1 MITVAL
7 TKGRLFKDFLKY
19 MNENDL
25 NNYIRALDAETRSLY
40 TIVDNVKFIFAK
52 GPDVPT
58 YVESGVADLGIVG
71 SDIITEDTFNILNVS
86 QLPFGDCHFSVAAL
100 PDQEEFKVIA
110 TKYTNIAH
118 EYFKNKRQDV
128 SLIHLNGSVELA
140 PLLGLSDG
148 IVDIVQTGGTL
159 RDNGLVEHEKIM
171 DIHARLIANK
181 RTFYTKED
189 EIYDFIKEIGVI
201 E

>member
-19 MNENDL
+19 MNKNGLTVYNE
-25 NNYIRALDAETRSLY
+25 ALEEETRSLY

-86 QLPFGDCHFSVAAL
+86 QLPFGECHFSVAAL
-100 PDQEEFKVIA
+100 PDQQEFKVIA
-110 TKYTNIAH
+110 TKYMNIAH
-118 EYFKNKRQDV
+118 THFKNKRQDV

-148 IVDIVQTGGTL
+148 IVDIVQTGSTL
-159 RDNGLVEHEKIM
+159 RDNGLVEHEEIM
-171 DIHARLIANK
+171 EIHARLIANK

>member
-19 MNENDL
+19 MNENGL
-25 NNYIRALDAETRSLY
+25 TVYNEALEEETRSLY
-40 TIVDNVKFIFAK
+40 TVVDNVKFIFAK

-71 SDIITEDTFNILNVS
+71 SDIIAEDAFNILNVS
-86 QLPFGDCHFSVAAL
+86 QLPFGECHFSVAAL
-100 PDQEEFKVIA
+100 PEQQEFKVIA
-110 TKYTNIAH
+110 TKYMNIAH
-118 EYFKNKRQDV
+118 THFKNKRQDV

-148 IVDIVQTGGTL
+148 IVDIVQTGSTL

-171 DIHARLIANK
+171 EIHARLIANK

>member
-19 MNENDL
+19 MNENGL
-25 NNYIRALDAETRSLY
+25 TVYNEALEEETRSLY
-40 TIVDNVKFIFAK
+40 TVVDNVKFIFAK

-71 SDIITEDTFNILNVS
+71 SDIIAEDAFNILNVS
-86 QLPFGDCHFSVAAL
+86 QLPFGECHFSVAAL
-100 PDQEEFKVIA
+100 PEQQEFKVIA
-110 TKYTNIAH
+110 TKYMNIAH
-118 EYFKNKRQDV
+118 THFKNKRQDV

-171 DIHARLIANK
+171 EIHARLIANK

>member
-19 MNENDL
+19 MNENGL
-25 NNYIRALDAETRSLY
+25 TVYNEALEEETRSLY

-86 QLPFGDCHFSVAAL
+86 QLPFGECHFSVAAL
-100 PDQEEFKVIA
+100 PDQQEFKVIA
-110 TKYTNIAH
+110 TKYMNIAH
-118 EYFKNKRQDV
+118 THFKNKRQDV

-148 IVDIVQTGGTL
+148 IVDIVQTGSTL

-171 DIHARLIANK
+171 EIHARLIANK

>member
-25 NNYIRALDAETRSLY
+25 NNYIRALDGETRSLY
-40 TIVDNVKFIFAK
+40 TVVDNVKFIFAK

-71 SDIITEDTFNILNVS
+71 SDIITEDAFNILNVS

-100 PDQEEFKVIA
+100 PEQEEFKVIA